1 MPKKKTKA
9 TLADIDANQVR
20 ARSIELVDNK
30 GKTKM
35 RFSTSQETA
44 SSPAMTIIQL
54 YGADGLPK
62 LEMQVTDNSPGIRL
76 TSATDHV
83 GFSIAL
89 NETSHGM
96 MIGDK
101 NGRPVVQIGIYHADN
116 GQNPFGTK
124 PAIVLS
130 EFEDDTE
137 SLDVAI
143 KECKII
149 QPVKKRK

>member
-83 GFSIAL
+83 GFSIA
-89 NETSHGM
+89 
-96 MIGDK
+96 
-101 NGRPVVQIGIYHADN
+101 
-116 GQNPFGTK
+116 
-124 PAIVLS
+124 PAN
-130 EFEDDTE
+130 
-137 SLDVAI
+137 
-143 KECKII
+143 
-149 QPVKKRK
+149 KRCYFTIR